1 MSIVTFTTK
10 AIEAKEDLRYMYHYY
25 YHFNIVFKGKVCMGS
40 CAPRGV
46 RIRLRKVFVKVDELS

>member
-1 MSIVTFTTK
+1 
-10 AIEAKEDLRYMYHYY
+10 MYHYY

-40 CAPRGV
+40 CTPRGV